1 MDNRN
6 LVSCIVFLGLSAF
19 VAVSSIG
26 LGIGHLTNP
35 QAGFMP
41 FWTSLLIIVFS
52 LILLG
57 LTFANRSSQEHRV
70 DIWSHVH
77 WHKSMLAAG
86 ALCVYVFLLPVIGYL
101 AATSILMLA
110 LFKLSSMKI
119 LPAALAS
126 LLTVILSYALF
137 SFILNTPLPRG
148 MLGF

>member
-6 LVSCIVFLGLSAF
+6 WISGIVFLGLSAF

-26 LGIGHLTNP
+26 LGIGRLTNP

-41 FWTSLLIIVFS
+41 FWTSLLIIVFC
-52 LILLG
+52 LILFG
-57 LTFANRSSQEHRV
+57 QTFANRSVPAGRADSWSQ
-70 DIWSHVH
+70 VH

-86 ALCVYVFLLPVIGYL
+86 ALCVYIFLLPVIGYL

-126 LLTVILSYALF
+126 LLTVILSYGLF